1 MVTVTATWADGL
13 ISKELSALAN
23 AQAEMDK
30 RRLEDKQEHILKQAA
45 MKDEKDNRH
54 QEALNKA

>member
-30 RRLEDKQEHILKQAA
+30 RGLEDKQEHILKQAA
-45 MKDEKDNRH
+45 MK
-54 QEALNKA
+54 EALNKA